1 MASALA
7 LKTTSDGVLIADM
20 RLRDQPIVHVNPA
33 FELITGYSAAEAVGK
48 NCRYLQGNDRLQP
61 EIAEVRAALTEGR
74 SCSVTLRNYRR
85 DGAMFR
91 NALRLEPLRDDT
103 GQVTHFI
110 ALMRDVTHA
119 ARIDQLTGL
128 LDRYGLLDRMAAT
141 DARAQST
148 LVIVKLDIL
157 RFHDVNSGFGYDVG
171 DALLRSVATRLTTL
185 PATAVARVGSNS
197 FAVAFALD
205 DSSRAPAVVDDV
217 LDLVKPR
224 FVLPG
229 ASLSVQFAAGHAA
242 GPADM
247 SPLQLVRQAG
257 AALKRSKE
265 MPTHPPHAFAA
276 ADERDA
282 RNRIRLANEL
292 QTAVQNQE
300 LLLHYQPQFDLA
312 SGALVG
318 AEALMRWNHGAFGLQ
333 PPSRFIQIAEETGA
347 ILEMGAW
354 GLRTLAVYAAQINR
368 DRHAPI
374 RFSFNVSALEFA
386 QRDMVAFV
394 RSVLEET
401 GCQAEWLT
409 LELTESLT
417 VGDPENIRRV
427 FGGLRGLGIGISID
441 DFGTG
446 YCNLRYLESFPI
458 SEIKIDRSF
467 VHEVAQSAAKR
478 VIVEAVVKL
487 GTTLDIR
494 IVAEGIETQD
504 ERALMLA
511 LGCSVGQGF
520 LFATPMEERRFG
532 TLIDLGPNSRNA

>member
-446 YCNLRYLESFPI
+446 YSNLRYLESFPI

-532 TLIDLGPNSRNA
+532 TLIDPGPNSRTA